1 LKWQIDESRDASN
14 ALYLVD
20 HYRIHESFLEQLS
33 NHIFDALEMGES
45 LGRSLIVEKNRAL
58 SSRTVVASQNWFVC
72 DDKVVRVAFD
82 LIPQE
87 ALKFLRE
94 KSLTIAGVE
103 HQQVLFDVRKLI
115 VQAVQEGKT
124 FDELKAEMDTL
135 FENYGITK
143 LNPWHLETMFRTNL
157 FTSYAVGQ
165 LEQAKSM
172 EDRFPLWR
180 YSAIKDSRTRPEH
193 LALDGSIYRV
203 GEGPVPPIDYNCR
216 CTAIYLHISQFEREE
231 LKVLQWEEDPG
242 FVRFTSRKAWEK
254 WKESRQEVLTPDINA
269 WIQANL

>member
-1 LKWQIDESRDASN
+1 
-14 ALYLVD
+14 
-20 HYRIHESFLEQLS
+20 
-33 NHIFDALEMGES
+33 M
-45 LGRSLIVEKNRAL
+45 
-58 SSRTVVASQNWFVC
+58 
-72 DDKVVRVAFD
+72 
-82 LIPQE
+82 
-87 ALKFLRE
+87 KFLRE
-94 KSLTIAGVE
+94 KALTIAGVE

-115 VQAVQEGKT
+115 VQAVQERKT
-124 FDELKAEMDTL
+124 FEELKAEIDTL

-143 LNPWHLETMFRTNL
+143 LNLWHLETIFRTNL

-172 EDRFPLWR
+172 GDQFPLWR

-216 CTAIYLHISQFEREE
+216 CTAIYLHTSQVEKQGLEA
-231 LKVLQWEEDPG
+231 LDWEGDPD
-242 FVRFTSRKAWEK
+242 FVRFTSRRAWEK
-254 WKESRQEVLTPDINA
+254 WKASRQEVLTPDINA

>member
-1 LKWQIDESRDASN
+1 MVQK
-14 ALYLVD
+14 
-20 HYRIHESFLEQLS
+20 
-33 NHIFDALEMGES
+33 
-45 LGRSLIVEKNRAL
+45 KNEAISAR
-58 SSRTVVASQNWFVC
+58 VVAASQNWFIC
-72 DDKVVRVAFD
+72 DDNVVRVAFD

-94 KSLTIAGVE
+94 KALTIAGIE
-103 HQQVLFDVRKLI
+103 HQQVLLDVRKLLI
-115 VQAVQEGKT
+115 QAIQEGRT
-124 FDELKAEMDTL
+124 FDELKTEIDKL

-143 LNPWHLETMFRTNL
+143 LNPWHLETIFRTNT

-172 EDRFPLWR
+172 TDQFPLWR

-193 LALDGSIYRV
+193 LALDGNIYKV

-216 CTAIYLHISQFEREE
+216 CTAIYLHISQVESQG
-231 LKVLQWEEDPG
+231 LKPLEWEGNPD
-242 FVRFTSRKAWEK
+242 FVRFTSSKAWEK
-254 WKESRQEVLTPDINA
+254 WKESRQEVLTPDVNA